1 MATAI
6 RDIPFTTN
14 AGGDASLADY
24 DGQVVLVVNV
34 ASKCG
39 LTPQYEGL
47 QSLYDKYH
55 DEGFTILGFPSND
68 FAGQEPL
75 ADNEIKDFCDTQYG
89 VRFPLF
95 AKTPVTGGER
105 HPLYAALTEA
115 KPSIEGADT
124 MRQRLKDYGMTPTEP
139 PEVLWNFEKF
149 LLGRDG
155 SVVARFAPDTTPDD
169 PRLVQAIERELF
181 ASE

>member
-6 RDIPFTTN
+6 RDIPLKTN
-14 AGGDASLADY
+14 GGGDASLADY
-24 DGQVVLVVNV
+24 DGQVALVVNV

-39 LTPQYEGL
+39 LTPQYAGL
-47 QSLYDKYH
+47 QALYDKYR

-75 ADNEIKDFCDTQYG
+75 ADPEIASFCDTQYG

-95 AKTPVTGGER
+95 AKTPVTGEAR
-105 HPLYAALTEA
+105 HPLYTALTEA
-115 KPSIEGADT
+115 QPAVDGPDT
-124 MRQRLKDYGMTPTEP
+124 MRKRLKDYGMTPTDP

-149 LLGRDG
+149 LIGRDG
-155 SVVARFAPDTTPDD
+155 SVVARFAPDMAPDD
-169 PRLVQAIERELF
+169 PKLVQAIERELF